1 MASACAATKF
11 TRAGYEE
18 ASHKVLKK
26 EGSVELRHYSELQL
40 VETTMSSD
48 QDNGFMRLFRYID
61 GGNDK
66 QQKIAMTTPVFTTKK
81 NGESTMAFVLPDKFN
96 REDVPLPNLD
106 SVKNVTQPEMLFA
119 AYRYSG
125 RHQITPVKID
135 SKLREWVKE
144 NDLVAVQLKDER
156 YQPGTILDAMDSLDP
171 RSSSEKEDFF
181 IATKASKN

>member
-26 EGSVELRHYSELQL
+26 EGSAELRHYSELQL
-40 VETTMSSD
+40 IQTTMSSD

-66 QQKIAMTTPVFTTKK
+66 QQKIAMTTPVFTTRK

-96 REDVPLPNLD
+96 KEDVPIPNLD
-106 SVKNVTQPEMLFA
+106 TVRNTIQPEMLFA

-125 RHQITPVKID
+125 RHRITPVKID
-135 SKLREWVKE
+135 SKLREWINE
-144 NDLVAVQLKDER
+144 NNLVAAGDPIEAFYDPPWTPGFLRRNELLIPVTER
-156 YQPGTILDAMDSLDP
+156 
-171 RSSSEKEDFF
+171 K
-181 IATKASKN
+181 K